1 MTSVGKVYDDI
12 SSLKRLA
19 SSPAQLLGP
28 ASSAGRVMVHGK
40 SRATSKRR
48 AESSKENCVFKEILK
63 VLFEK

>member
-28 ASSAGRVMVHGK
+28 ANSAGRVMVHE
-40 SRATSKRR
+40 KRR
-48 AESSKENCVFKEILK
+48 AESSKENCVFKEIWK